1 MEKEVDLIEEEK
13 AIQEATDWLKQK
25 IFSDIEE
32 ECFQRGSFSVYI
44 INASDGERLYEGVG
58 FSKARQEISVSQYDS
73 ERGKAVSRGRAIHDL
88 FSDYK
93 KGKKNDSSS
102 GTKKTV

>member
-32 ECFQRGSFSVYI
+32 EFYQRGSFSVYI
-44 INASDGERLYEGVG
+44 IHAAAKKKLYEGVG
-58 FSKARQEISVSQYDS
+58 FSKARQEISAAQYDS
-73 ERGKAVSRGRAIHDL
+73 ERGKTVARGRAVHDL
-88 FSDYK
+88 FSELK
-93 KGKKNDSSS
+93 RNQK
-102 GTKKTV
+102 